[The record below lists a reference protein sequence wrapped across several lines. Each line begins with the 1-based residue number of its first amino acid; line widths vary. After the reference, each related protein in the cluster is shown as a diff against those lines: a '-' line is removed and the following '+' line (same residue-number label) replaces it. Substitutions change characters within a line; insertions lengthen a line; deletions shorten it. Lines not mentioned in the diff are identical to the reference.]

1 MSIQTKA
8 LIALAIVWFAAMAGM
23 HVFWFEP
30 MTGGLRAPDSRP
42 WGYAADD
49 FAAWQAALGAD
60 GQAAF
65 LRWHSRFADFVFP
78 WLMMAAVVF
87 AMRET
92 LRRLPR
98 YRHLPRWTQIA
109 VPLALVAPYGL
120 FDVLENGLVADML
133 TGAVP
138 VNDASVGLASAYTL
152 LKWAFVA
159 LALGALFVFRLAAS
173 RHARRT

>member
-23 HVFWFEP
+23 HAFWFEP
-30 MTGGLRAPDSRP
+30 MTGGLRAPDSRLL
-42 WGYAADD
+42 GYTAED
-49 FAAWQAALGAD
+49 FAAWQAALGAG

-65 LRWHSRFADFVFP
+65 LRWHSGFADLVFP
-78 WLMMAAVVF
+78 WLLMAALFF

-92 LRRLPR
+92 LGRLPR
-98 YRHLPRWTQIA
+98 FRLLPRWTQIV
-109 VPLALVAPYGL
+109 VPLALVTPYGL

-138 VNDASVGLASAYTL
+138 VNDASVGLSSAYTV
-152 LKWAFVA
+152 LKWTFIVLAFSA
-159 LALGALFVFRLAAS
+159 LLVFRLAAARQS
-173 RHARRT
+173 RGS

>member
-1 MSIQTKA
+1 MSTQTKA

-23 HVFWFEP
+23 HVFWFED

-42 WGYAADD
+42 WGYSAAD
-49 FAAWQAALGAD
+49 FEAWQAALSAD
-60 GQAAF
+60 GRAAF
-65 LRWHSRFADFVFP
+65 LRWHSGFADFVFP
-78 WLMMAAVVF
+78 WLLMAALFF

-92 LRRLPR
+92 LGRFPR
-98 YRHLPRWTQIA
+98 FAHLPRWTQVA

-138 VNDASVGLASAYTL
+138 VSDVSVGLASAYTL
-152 LKWAFVA
+152 LKWSFVA
-159 LALGALFVFRLAAS
+159 LALGAFLVFRLAA
-173 RHARRT
+173 ARNARKS